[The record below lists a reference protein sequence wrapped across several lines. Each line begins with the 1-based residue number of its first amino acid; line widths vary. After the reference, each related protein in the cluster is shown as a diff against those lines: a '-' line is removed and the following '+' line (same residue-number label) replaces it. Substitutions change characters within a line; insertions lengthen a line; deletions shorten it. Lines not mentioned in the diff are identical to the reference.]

1 MRPAA
6 FDSRR
11 RFSRLSPLVAG
22 AADERDCF
30 VPPLRLRARSC
41 VTRTVYAARRTPCL
55 LHLPITVD
63 PPLKIETE
71 RLTLRRWR
79 PGDAGALVAMHA
91 DPDVTAWLA
100 RGPMSFDEA
109 EAVIA
114 RFEAHFDAH
123 GFGVWAIERR
133 ADGALI
139 GLCGLSRE
147 VRDEHPMAP
156 CVEIMWRQARTS
168 WGHGHVAEAAAAV
181 LVDGFG
187 RVGLG
192 EIFAWTAAANQRSER
207 VAQQL
212 GMARQPMRDFEHPA
226 LPPGHALRP
235 HVVFVAHATP
245 VRPDDYVGA

>member
-1 MRPAA
+1 M
-6 FDSRR
+6 
-11 RFSRLSPLVAG
+11 
-22 AADERDCF
+22 
-30 VPPLRLRARSC
+30 
-41 VTRTVYAARRTPCL
+41 
-55 LHLPITVD
+55 
-63 PPLKIETE
+63 KIETE

-79 PGDAGALVAMHA
+79 PGDAGALAAMHA

-114 RFEAHFDAH
+114 RFEAHFDTH

-156 CVEIMWRQARTS
+156 CVEIIWRQARAS

-181 LVDGFG
+181 LVDGFD

-192 EIFAWTAAANQRSER
+192 EIFAWTAAANQRSQR

-212 GMARQPMRDFEHPA
+212 GMARQPMRDFDHPA

-235 HVVFVAHATP
+235 HVVFVARATP
-245 VRPDDYVGA
+245 VRPADYISA